1 MRFKAVIT
9 DRGLNVLHRGFLP
22 TLEKFGKSCQ
32 LLLSPE
38 DVHLVQ
44 GPADADGLVITARLA
59 NSVLFDPE
67 GFRCVSRQSNNI
79 VFSVDI
85 ALFAKVLKSAVS
97 YEAEALEM
105 KLAMRALPSGPNGA
119 PNPERP
125 TLSFSWRGQ
134 HMTMVQDMPISAPYS
149 AERLQEVL
157 RWRDVGALCPFYLD
171 VQLEQPR
178 IQMVVDKLKGMGPDV
193 CLYATPHGDLHLTV
207 DSPCVHFGSE
217 VRGLQVLPAAVAEGL
232 QPLESASA
240 AERLEEAADRREA
253 AGIRLQVKHLA
264 KALHSSQ
271 ATQPAQLLAGVAPG
285 GAYLHVMFVYRDPGA
300 MDDQAYDDNVSL
312 SYKLPPREE

>member
-38 DVHLVQ
+38 D

-85 ALFAKVLKSAVS
+85 ALFAKVPGQAQEGAVESERGVLKSAVS

-178 IQMVVDKLKGMGPDV
+178 IQ
-193 CLYATPHGDLHLTV
+193 V